1 MKAHP
6 SLFRVMA
13 HVAAGLLATL
23 LIVAPASALDPD
35 RSVAQFH
42 HTKWSIFDGFPAVVT
57 GVAQTPDGFLWLA
70 SPTGLFKFDGVR
82 AERYGGTE
90 LAGPGRGMVSTANG
104 DLWVGLFGANLARIN
119 RRGELATFTIAPTP
133 GARSQ
138 VLYLAPDPD
147 GSIWVGTRD
156 QVLNFDG
163 RRWRVIGSPW
173 PPAMTWLEPGGVWGL
188 ALARDGT
195 LWAKNLIGLY
205 YLRRGAAA
213 FVQATGYAGSIIDF
227 ARDRDGRLWTADSA
241 THRFYALPD
250 LDLGR
255 PVPTPQFGAPAPP
268 QLLGHVL
275 MDRDGSVWNTNSV
288 TGGLYRTAS
297 MRSATDAERY
307 TVPQGLLTDV
317 VNGSFEDREG
327 DIWIGSAYGLERF
340 RPANIVIEPD
350 VRLRAQAT
358 AVTANEQAAY
368 VYTGVRA
375 PVADPLEAGGR
386 LYRIRPGQRPE
397 LLSANIGQLQDIAA
411 MPSGDLA
418 LASEGRLLRWRDG
431 RATPIPVLPE
441 MEGGHVQN
449 LAATPNDGLL
459 VSIYQRGVYRLE
471 SGHWAKLWS
480 ATGSP
485 RTVPEVAID
494 RAGAIWLIEGFAD
507 GRIIRIDGDRRMEFP
522 VAVKSGLRLVRA
534 TLADRDGMMFVGN
547 AGVGRFDG
555 RTLQVLPVSRAPI
568 FAMAS
573 GIAQTSDGNIWI
585 LTQAGIVRV
594 ARTTLL
600 RALARSDAK
609 LDYQLFDAGD
619 GFKGA
624 AGDTFNKVM
633 QTGPD
638 GRIWFT
644 GVDHA
649 HWIDPKRLFRNRQP
663 PPVVIR
669 SVTANGRVYDKP
681 TSLTLSPGTS
691 QLQIDYTALSL
702 AAPERVRF
710 RYRLEG
716 VDKDWVDAGGRR
728 QAFYTNLQPG
738 DYRFRVIA
746 ANGDGVW
753 NTAGATFRATIRPT
767 FLQTWVFK
775 ALVALAAAALLWV
788 LYRLRLRQVS
798 DRIRARLA
806 ERMDERERIA
816 RELHDTL
823 LQGVQ
828 GLSLRLQAFAAQMP
842 AEEPTRRLMEQALDR
857 ADEVLAE
864 GRDRVRNLRA
874 SRKSGDLPEALTLA
888 AERLSFDPTVT
899 LQVKVEGVQRALH
912 PVVFDEVMG
921 IAGEALFNA
930 FTHAQADR
938 VTAEICYERNQ
949 LVVRIRDNGGGME
962 NDVLEH
968 GREGHF
974 GLAGMRERAQKIR
987 GQLSIRSRPGEG
999 VELALTIP
1007 ASHAYARAR
1016 WRPFAAPRLELE
1028 D

>member
-6 SLFRVMA
+6 SLIRVLA
-13 HVAAGLLATL
+13 HVAAGLLAAL
-23 LIVAPASALDPD
+23 LVATPTSALDPA
-35 RSVAQFH
+35 RSMAQFH
-42 HTKWSIFDGFPAVVT
+42 HTRWSLLDGFPTMAL
-57 GVAQTPDGFLWLA
+57 GFAQTPDGFLWLT
-70 SPTGLFKFDGVR
+70 SPDGLYRFDGVR

-90 LAGPGRGMVSTANG
+90 LAGPGRGIVSTASG
-104 DLWVGLFGANLARIN
+104 DLWVGLFGNELARIN
-119 RRGELATFTIAPTP
+119 RRGELAIFTAPTQGIP
-133 GARSQ
+133 SE

-156 QVLNFDG
+156 KVLNFDG
-163 RRWRVIGSPW
+163 RRWRAIGSPW
-173 PPAMTWLEPGGVWGL
+173 PRAVTWLDPGGVWGL

-195 LWAKNLIGLY
+195 LWAKNLLGLY

-213 FVQATGYAGSIIDF
+213 FAPATGYAGSIIDF
-227 ARDRDGRLWTADSA
+227 ARDQEGRLWTADSA

-250 LDLGR
+250 LDPRL

-268 QLLGHVL
+268 QILGHVL
-275 MDRDGSVWNTNSV
+275 MDRDGALWNTNSV
-288 TGGLYRTAS
+288 TGGLYRTS
-297 MRSATDAERY
+297 SVRSAAGAERY
-307 TVPQGLLTDV
+307 NVAQGLPSNA

-327 DIWIGSAYGLERF
+327 DIWIGSSDGLERF
-340 RPANIVIEPD
+340 RPANIVAEP
-350 VRLRAQAT
+350 VLRLRPQAPVIT
-358 AVTANEQAAY
+358 TSERAVY
-368 VYTGVRA
+368 VYSGLKV
-375 PVADPLEAGGR
+375 PVADPSDAGGR
-386 LYRIRPGQRPE
+386 LFRIRPGQPPE
-397 LLSANIGQLQDIAA
+397 LLSANIGQLQDMAA
-411 MPSGDLA
+411 KPNGDLIMA
-418 LASEGRLLRWRDG
+418 TEGRLLRWRDG
-431 RATPIPVLPE
+431 KATPIPVLPE

-449 LAATPNDGLL
+449 LVTTPHDGLL
-459 VSIYQRGVYRLE
+459 VSIFQKGVYRLE
-471 SGHWAKLWS
+471 SGQWAKLWS
-480 ATGSP
+480 APATSSDVP
-485 RTVPEVAID
+485 RVAID
-494 RAGAIWLIEGFAD
+494 RAGAVWLID
-507 GRIIRIDGDRRMEFP
+507 DYRIVRIDGDRRTEFP
-522 VAVKSGLRLVRA
+522 LALTSGLRLVRA
-534 TLADRDGMMFVGN
+534 TLADRDGMIFIGN

-555 RTLQVLPVSRAPI
+555 RTLQILPSSRAPI
-568 FAMAS
+568 LAMS
-573 GIAQTSDGNIWI
+573 FGIVQTPDDNMWI
-585 LTQAGIVRV
+585 GTRNGVVRV
-594 ARTTLL
+594 ARTALL
-600 RALARSDAK
+600 RALAQPDAK

-619 GFKGA
+619 GFQGVG
-624 AGDTFNKVM
+624 GDAFNQM
-633 QTGPD
+633 MEAGPD
-638 GRIWFT
+638 GRVWIV
-644 GVDHA
+644 GLDHVY
-649 HWIDPKRLFRNRQP
+649 WIDPNHLFRNRQP

-681 TSLTLSPGTS
+681 TRLTLSPGTS

-716 VDKDWVDAGGRR
+716 VDKGWVNAGGRR

-738 DYRFRVIA
+738 DYRFQVIA

-753 NTAGATFRATIRPT
+753 NTAGATFKATIRPT

-842 AEEPTRRLMEQALDR
+842 PEEPTRRLMEQALDR

-912 PVVFDEVMG
+912 PVVFDEVMR

-938 VTAEICYERNQ
+938 VTAEVCYERNQ

-962 NDVLEH
+962 SDVLEH

-1007 ASHAYARAR
+1007 ASHAYARQR